1 MDRAR
6 SAVLTPFLLINIFS
20 FLLCF
25 FSPLQQ
31 GNPHFLI
38 EVVGEWILGSAER
51 ERGTTRCPCWQRCI
65 KMGMSHPICRAHL
78 PASKGG
84 SSIPP
89 FFSLQCS
96 EVSPSLARLLLL
108 KARLALNGGE
118 GSTDSAIPAGDGK
131 RSETE
136 CLNNLGYLYEHYLWN
151 ISAFFFLPLYIWD
164 EIIYFYFISLA
175 LCILHRALFRR
186 LIRFPE
192 NQLWICFVSSVVDWC
207 F

>member
-1 MDRAR
+1 M
-6 SAVLTPFLLINIFS
+6 PGLLCWLLFFWLIFS
-20 FLLCF
+20 LSSFASSAP
-25 FSPLQQ
+25 FSRVI
-31 GNPHFLI
+31 LI
-38 EVVGEWILGSAER
+38 SLSKSLVSGFSDRQR
-51 ERGTTRCPCWQRCI
+51 ERGTTRCSCWQRCI

>member
-1 MDRAR
+1 M
-6 SAVLTPFLLINIFS
+6 PGLLCWLLFFWLIFS
-20 FLLCF
+20 LSSFASSAP
-25 FSPLQQ
+25 FSRVI
-31 GNPHFLI
+31 LI
-38 EVVGEWILGSAER
+38 SLSKSLVSGFSDRQR

-151 ISAFFFLPLYIWD
+151 ISAYFFLPLYIWD

>member
-1 MDRAR
+1 M
-6 SAVLTPFLLINIFS
+6 PGLLCWLLFFWLIFS
-20 FLLCF
+20 LSSFASSAP
-25 FSPLQQ
+25 FSRVILISLSKSLVSGFSDQQ
-31 GNPHFLI
+31 
-38 EVVGEWILGSAER
+38 R

-118 GSTDSAIPAGDGK
+118 GSTAIPAGDGK

>member
-1 MDRAR
+1 M
-6 SAVLTPFLLINIFS
+6 PGLLCWLLFFWLIFS
-20 FLLCF
+20 LSSFASSAP
-25 FSPLQQ
+25 FSRVI
-31 GNPHFLI
+31 LI
-38 EVVGEWILGSAER
+38 SLSKSLVSGFSDRQR

-108 KARLALNGGE
+108 KARLALNRGE

-151 ISAFFFLPLYIWD
+151 ISAYFFLPLYIWD

>member
-1 MDRAR
+1 M
-6 SAVLTPFLLINIFS
+6 PGLLCWLLFFWLIFS
-20 FLLCF
+20 LSSFASSAP
-25 FSPLQQ
+25 FSKVI
-31 GNPHFLI
+31 LI
-38 EVVGEWILGSAER
+38 SLSKSLVSGFSDRQR

>member
-1 MDRAR
+1 M
-6 SAVLTPFLLINIFS
+6 PGLLCWLLFFWLIFS
-20 FLLCF
+20 LSSFASSAP
-25 FSPLQQ
+25 FSRVI
-31 GNPHFLI
+31 LI
-38 EVVGEWILGSAER
+38 SLSKSLVSGFSDRQR

-192 NQLWICFVSSVVDWC
+192 NQLWICFVSLVVDWC

>member
-1 MDRAR
+1 M
-6 SAVLTPFLLINIFS
+6 PGLLCWLLFFWLIFS
-20 FLLCF
+20 LSSFASSAP
-25 FSPLQQ
+25 FSRVI
-31 GNPHFLI
+31 LI
-38 EVVGEWILGSAER
+38 SLSKSLVSGFSDRQR

-175 LCILHRALFRR
+175 LCLLHRALFRR

>member
-1 MDRAR
+1 M
-6 SAVLTPFLLINIFS
+6 PGLLCWLLFFWLIFS
-20 FLLCF
+20 LSSFASSAP
-25 FSPLQQ
+25 FSRVI
-31 GNPHFLI
+31 LI
-38 EVVGEWILGSAER
+38 SLSKSLVSGFSDRQR

-108 KARLALNGGE
+108 KARLTLNGGE

>member
-1 MDRAR
+1 M
-6 SAVLTPFLLINIFS
+6 PGLLCWLLFFWLIFS
-20 FLLCF
+20 LSSFASSAP
-25 FSPLQQ
+25 FSRVI
-31 GNPHFLI
+31 LI
-38 EVVGEWILGSAER
+38 SLSKSLVSGFSDRQR

-65 KMGMSHPICRAHL
+65 KMSHPICRAHL

-151 ISAFFFLPLYIWD
+151 ISAYFFLPLYIWD

>member
-1 MDRAR
+1 M
-6 SAVLTPFLLINIFS
+6 PGLLCWLLFFWLIFS
-20 FLLCF
+20 LSSFASSAP
-25 FSPLQQ
+25 FSRVI
-31 GNPHFLI
+31 LI
-38 EVVGEWILGSAER
+38 SLSKSLVSGFSDRQR

>member
-1 MDRAR
+1 M
-6 SAVLTPFLLINIFS
+6 PGLLCWLLFFWLIFS
-20 FLLCF
+20 LSSFASSAP
-25 FSPLQQ
+25 FSRVI
-31 GNPHFLI
+31 LI
-38 EVVGEWILGSAER
+38 SLSKSLVSGFSDRQR

-151 ISAFFFLPLYIWD
+151 ISAYFFLPLYIWD

-175 LCILHRALFRR
+175 LCILHRALFHR

>member
-1 MDRAR
+1 M
-6 SAVLTPFLLINIFS
+6 PGLLCWLLFFWLIFS
-20 FLLCF
+20 LSSFASSAP
-25 FSPLQQ
+25 FSRVI
-31 GNPHFLI
+31 LI
-38 EVVGEWILGSAER
+38 SLSKSLVSGFSDRQR

-65 KMGMSHPICRAHL
+65 KMGMSHPICRAPL

>member
-1 MDRAR
+1 M
-6 SAVLTPFLLINIFS
+6 PGLLCWLLFFWLIFS
-20 FLLCF
+20 LSSFASSAP
-25 FSPLQQ
+25 FSRVI
-31 GNPHFLI
+31 LI
-38 EVVGEWILGSAER
+38 SLSKSLVSGFSDRQR

-192 NQLWICFVSSVVDWC
+192 NQLWICFVSSVVD
-207 F
+207 

>member
-1 MDRAR
+1 M
-6 SAVLTPFLLINIFS
+6 PGLLCWLLFFWLIFS
-20 FLLCF
+20 LSSFASSAP
-25 FSPLQQ
+25 FSRVI
-31 GNPHFLI
+31 LI
-38 EVVGEWILGSAER
+38 SLSKSLVSGFSDRQR

-65 KMGMSHPICRAHL
+65 KMSHPICRAHL

-118 GSTDSAIPAGDGK
+118 GSTDSAILAGDGK

>member
-1 MDRAR
+1 M
-6 SAVLTPFLLINIFS
+6 PGLLCWLLFFWLIFS
-20 FLLCF
+20 LSSFASSAP
-25 FSPLQQ
+25 FSRVI
-31 GNPHFLI
+31 LI
-38 EVVGEWILGSAER
+38 SLSKSLVSGFSDRQR

-65 KMGMSHPICRAHL
+65 KMSHPICRAHL

>member
-1 MDRAR
+1 M
-6 SAVLTPFLLINIFS
+6 PGLLCWLLFFWLIFS
-20 FLLCF
+20 LSSFASSAP
-25 FSPLQQ
+25 FSRVI
-31 GNPHFLI
+31 LI
-38 EVVGEWILGSAER
+38 SLSKSLVSGFSDRQR

-108 KARLALNGGE
+108 KAHLALNGGE

>member
-1 MDRAR
+1 M
-6 SAVLTPFLLINIFS
+6 PGLLCWLLFFWLIFS
-20 FLLCF
+20 LSSFASSAR
-25 FSPLQQ
+25 FSRVI
-31 GNPHFLI
+31 LI
-38 EVVGEWILGSAER
+38 SLSKSLVSGFSDRQR

-65 KMGMSHPICRAHL
+65 KMSHPICRAHL

>member
-1 MDRAR
+1 M
-6 SAVLTPFLLINIFS
+6 PGLLCWLLFFWLIFS
-20 FLLCF
+20 LSSFASSAP
-25 FSPLQQ
+25 FSRVI
-31 GNPHFLI
+31 LI
-38 EVVGEWILGSAER
+38 SLSKSLVSGFSDRQR

-65 KMGMSHPICRAHL
+65 KMSHPICRAHL

-89 FFSLQCS
+89 FFPLQCS

>member
-1 MDRAR
+1 M
-6 SAVLTPFLLINIFS
+6 PGLLCWLLFFWLIFS
-20 FLLCF
+20 LSSFASSAP
-25 FSPLQQ
+25 FSRVI
-31 GNPHFLI
+31 LI
-38 EVVGEWILGSAER
+38 SLSKSLVSGFSDRQR

-108 KARLALNGGE
+108 KARLTLNGGE

-151 ISAFFFLPLYIWD
+151 ISAYFFLPLYIWD

>member
-1 MDRAR
+1 M
-6 SAVLTPFLLINIFS
+6 PGLLCWLLFFWLIFS
-20 FLLCF
+20 LSSFASSAP
-25 FSPLQQ
+25 FSRVI
-31 GNPHFLI
+31 LI
-38 EVVGEWILGSAER
+38 SLSKSLVSGFSDRQR

-65 KMGMSHPICRAHL
+65 KMSHPICRAHL

-175 LCILHRALFRR
+175 LYILHRALFRR

>member
-1 MDRAR
+1 M
-6 SAVLTPFLLINIFS
+6 PGLLCWLLFFWLIFS
-20 FLLCF
+20 LSSFASSAP
-25 FSPLQQ
+25 FSRVI
-31 GNPHFLI
+31 LI
-38 EVVGEWILGSAER
+38 SLSKSLVSGFSDRQR

-89 FFSLQCS
+89 FFPLQCS

-136 CLNNLGYLYEHYLWN
+136 CLNNLGYLYEHYLWH
-151 ISAFFFLPLYIWD
+151 ISAYFFLPLYIWD

>member
-1 MDRAR
+1 M
-6 SAVLTPFLLINIFS
+6 PGLLCWLLFFWLIFS
-20 FLLCF
+20 LSSFASSAP
-25 FSPLQQ
+25 FSRVI
-31 GNPHFLI
+31 LI
-38 EVVGEWILGSAER
+38 SLSKSLVSGFSDRQR

-136 CLNNLGYLYEHYLWN
+136 CLNNLGYLYEHYLWH
-151 ISAFFFLPLYIWD
+151 ISAYFFLPLYIWD

>member
-1 MDRAR
+1 MPGP
-6 SAVLTPFLLINIFS
+6 LCWLLFFWLIFS
-20 FLLCF
+20 LSSFASSAP
-25 FSPLQQ
+25 FSRVI
-31 GNPHFLI
+31 LI
-38 EVVGEWILGSAER
+38 SLSKSLVSGFSDRQR
-51 ERGTTRCPCWQRCI
+51 ERGTARCPCWQRCI

-89 FFSLQCS
+89 FFSLHCS

-131 RSETE
+131 WSETE
-136 CLNNLGYLYEHYLWN
+136 CLNNLGYLYERYLWN

-186 LIRFPE
+186 PIRFPE

>member
-1 MDRAR
+1 M
-6 SAVLTPFLLINIFS
+6 PGLLCWLLFFWLIFS
-20 FLLCF
+20 LSSFASSAP
-25 FSPLQQ
+25 FSRVI
-31 GNPHFLI
+31 LI
-38 EVVGEWILGSAER
+38 SSSKSLVSGFSDRQR

-118 GSTDSAIPAGDGK
+118 GSTDSAIPAWDGK

-192 NQLWICFVSSVVDWC
+192 NQLWICFVSLVVDWC

>member
-1 MDRAR
+1 M
-6 SAVLTPFLLINIFS
+6 PGLLCWLLFFWLIFS
-20 FLLCF
+20 LSSFASSAPFSRVILISLLKSLVSG
-25 FSPLQQ
+25 FSDRQ
-31 GNPHFLI
+31 
-38 EVVGEWILGSAER
+38 R